1 MKKFITFK
9 GKIVATI
16 ILVFTSIT
24 ASAQPHPYI
33 WPKDSLVLAKLQTWS
48 DWKFGVLI
56 HWGAYSQW
64 GVVES
69 WSLCPED
76 EGWCERRGPHADNY
90 FEYKNAYENLRKE
103 FNPQQFDPKKWA
115 DAFKNAGM
123 RYVVFTT
130 KHHDGFCMFDSKY
143 TDYKITDAASAFSK
157 NPKSNVAKEVFTAFR
172 NDGFGIGAYFSKP
185 DWHNENYWWPY
196 FPPLDRNVN
205 YDPTKFP
212 ERWKA
217 FQKFTYNQIEELM
230 TGYGKFDLIWLDGG
244 WARPANSLDK
254 ETSEWLGKRKWI
266 QDVDMPA
273 IAAMA
278 RKHQPGLLV
287 VDRSVHGEYENYQT
301 PEQQVPEK
309 LLDYPWESCITL
321 GPNWYSAGP
330 NEKYKTVRQTIQ
342 LLINIV
348 SKGGNL
354 LLGIGPDKTGDL
366 VPDVYQRLKSIGE
379 WMQVNGE
386 GIYGTVPN
394 DIYESGNWRFTKS
407 RKSKSVY
414 AFYLPAEDETSIST
428 QIMVPE
434 LAPPAKSEIYLL
446 GFDRPLKWQPIPK
459 GIHINIPQQVVNK
472 LKNQPAWTFEI
483 QPSK

>member
-1 MKKFITFK
+1 MKTFITFK

-90 FEYKNAYENLRKE
+90 FEYKKAYENLRKE

-130 KHHDGFCMFDSKY
+130 KHHDGFCMFDFKY

-205 YDPTKFP
+205 YDPTKYP

-217 FQKFTYNQIEELM
+217 FQKFTYDQIEELM

-244 WARPANSLDK
+244 WVRPANSLDK

-321 GPNWYSAGP
+321 DPNWYSASP
-330 NEKYKTVRQTIQ
+330 NENYKTVRQTVQ

-354 LLGIGPDKTGDL
+354 LLGIGPDKSGDL
-366 VPDVYQRLKSIGE
+366 
-379 WMQVNGE
+379 
-386 GIYGTVPN
+386 
-394 DIYESGNWRFTKS
+394 
-407 RKSKSVY
+407 
-414 AFYLPAEDETSIST
+414 
-428 QIMVPE
+428 
-434 LAPPAKSEIYLL
+434 
-446 GFDRPLKWQPIPK
+446 
-459 GIHINIPQQVVNK
+459 
-472 LKNQPAWTFEI
+472 
-483 QPSK
+483 